1 MVGSGKKL
9 DFWFWVKVAVVGFM
23 LVFLIYPFCTLITRS
38 FFSTKV
44 DGFTFENY
52 IRFFT
57 KKYYYSAL
65 GRSIFVSVVTTI
77 TTLVVGVPIAYVM
90 SRYNVWGKQFIHIFI
105 GNVFIVAIA
114 QIMTPCMTAKMKIV
128 KTESQSVSCE
138 EGSTLIGRS
147 GLVTNMFSQFG
158 IHLPSIY
165 GKLGII
171 LVFTFKLFPY
181 VYLYTSGAMGSIDS
195 SLEEAAENLGSNKL
209 RRLWTITLPVVLPS
223 IAAGAIMVFMTS
235 LADFGTPMLI
245 GEGYMVLPVLVYNE
259 YMSEIGGNAHLA
271 SALSVVVVFCSTT
284 VLLVQKHFVTKKNYV
299 MTAMRPPKEE
309 ELHGVKRFL
318 ATFPVMLVTFIGILP
333 QIVVI
338 VSSFIKSDFT
348 GFKKGFSLGSYITI
362 FNRLWTNI
370 RNTFV
375 FSTIAIIFIII
386 IGMLISYI
394 VVRQKGFAGQLMD
407 LLIMFPFVIPGAV
420 LGISLIVAF
429 NKEPV
434 ILTGTAV
441 IMIIAFVVRKLPYT
455 VRSGSAFLQQMDPSV
470 EEASISLGVSPMQ
483 TFIKVT
489 ARLMAPGV
497 LSGAIL
503 SWITCINE
511 LSSSVMLYGGKTS
524 TISVAIYTEVV
535 RNSFG
540 TAAALASILTVST
553 VISLLIFLK
562 VSKGK
567 VSIV

>member
-1 MVGSGKKL
+1 MTKKKLRL
-9 DFWFWVKVAVVGFM
+9 DFWFWVKVLVVGIM
-23 LVFLIYPFCTLITRS
+23 LLFLIYPFCTLITRS
-38 FFSTKV
+38 FFSSKTGLLSL
-44 DGFTFENY
+44 DNY

-65 GRSIFVSVVTTI
+65 FRSLFVSSVSTVTS
-77 TTLVVGVPIAYVM
+77 LLVGVPIAYLM
-90 SRYNVWGKQFIHIFI
+90 TRYNVWMKKYIHIFI
-105 GNVFIVAIA
+105 IMSLMSPPFIGAYSWIMLFGRAGVVTSFFDDVLGIA
-114 QIMTPCMTAKMKIV
+114 
-128 KTESQSVSCE
+128 
-138 EGSTLIGRS
+138 
-147 GLVTNMFSQFG
+147 
-158 IHLPSIY
+158 LPSIY

-195 SLEEAAENLGSNKL
+195 SLEEAAENLGSSKL
-209 RRLWTITLPVVLPS
+209 RRLFTVTIPVIIPS

-235 LADFGTPMLI
+235 LADFGTPMLL

-259 YMSEIGGNAHLA
+259 YMSEIGGNAYLA
-271 SALSVVVVFCSTT
+271 SALSVIVVLCSTT
-284 VLLVQKHFVTKKNYV
+284 VLLVQKHLVSKKNYV
-299 MTAMRPPKEE
+299 MTAMRPPQEIQ
-309 ELHGVKRFL
+309 LRGVKRFL
-318 ATFPVMLVTFIGILP
+318 ATFPVALVTFIGILP

-338 VSSFIKSDFT
+338 VTSFIKADFT
-348 GFKKGFSLGSYITI
+348 GFVGGFSLDSYMTI
-362 FNRLWTNI
+362 FNRLGTNI
-370 RNTFV
+370 KNTFL
-375 FSTIAIIFIII
+375 FSTIAIVFIII

-394 VVRQKGFAGQLMD
+394 IVRQKGAAGQIMD
-407 LLIMFPFVIPGAV
+407 MLIMFPFVIPGAV

-434 ILTGTAV
+434 ILTGTAA

-470 EEASISLGVSPMQ
+470 EEASINLGVSPMK
-483 TFIKVT
+483 TFFTLT
-489 ARLMAPGV
+489 ARLMAPGI
-497 LSGAIL
+497 LSGGIL

-511 LSSSVMLYGGKTS
+511 VSSSVMLYGGKTS

-535 RNSFG
+535 RNSYG
-540 TAAALASILTVST
+540 TAAALATILTVST
-553 VISLLIFLK
+553 VVSLLVFLK

>member
-1 MVGSGKKL
+1 MVKKGWKL
-9 DFWFWVKVAVVGFM
+9 DFWFWVKVVVVGFM
-23 LVFLIYPFCTLITRS
+23 LLFLIYPFCTLITRS
-38 FFSTKV
+38 FFSGKV
-44 DGFTFENY
+44 EGFTLENY

-57 KKYYYSAL
+57 KKYYYSSL
-65 GRSIFVSVVTTI
+65 GRSLFVSII
-77 TTLVVGVPIAYVM
+77 TTATTLAVGVPMAYLM
-90 SRYNVWGKQFIHIFI
+90 SRYNVFGKRLVHIFI
-105 GNVFIVAIA
+105 IMSLMSPPFIGAYSW
-114 QIMTPCMTAKMKIV
+114 IM
-128 KTESQSVSCE
+128 
-138 EGSTLIGRS
+138 LFGRA
-147 GLVTNMFSQFG
+147 GFVTRFFETIG

-195 SLEEAAENLGSNKL
+195 SIEEAAENLGSNKL
-209 RRLWTITLPVVLPS
+209 RRLFTITIPVILPS

-271 SALSVVVVFCSTT
+271 SALSVIVVLCSTT
-284 VLLVQKHFVTKKNYV
+284 VLLLQKYFITRKNYV

-309 ELHGVKRFL
+309 QLHGLKRFL
-318 ATFPVMLVTFIGILP
+318 VTLPVLLVTFIGILP
-333 QIVVI
+333 QIVVV
-338 VSSFIKSDFT
+338 VSSFVKSDFT
-348 GFKKGFSLGSYITI
+348 GFKKGFSIESYVTI

-370 RNTFV
+370 RNTFL
-375 FSTIAIIFIII
+375 FSASAIVFIIVL
-386 IGMLISYI
+386 GMLISYI
-394 VVRQKGFAGQLMD
+394 VVRQKGIAGQLMD

-429 NKEPV
+429 NKQPM
-434 ILTGTAV
+434 ILTGTAA

-470 EEASISLGVSPMQ
+470 EEASISLGVSPMK
-483 TFIKVT
+483 TFVKVT
-489 ARLMAPGV
+489 ARLMAPGI

-535 RNSFG
+535 RNSYG

-562 VSKGK
+562 VSKGR
-567 VSIV
+567 VSVV

>member
-1 MVGSGKKL
+1 MTKKKIRL
-9 DFWFWVKVAVVGFM
+9 DFWFWVKVLVVGIM
-23 LVFLIYPFCTLITRS
+23 LLFLIYPFCTLITKS
-38 FFSTKV
+38 FFSSKTGLLSL
-44 DGFTFENY
+44 DNY

-65 GRSIFVSVVTTI
+65 FRSLFVSGVSTI
-77 TTLVVGVPIAYVM
+77 TTLIVGVPIAYLM
-90 SRYNVWGKQFIHIFI
+90 NRYNVWMKKYIHIFI
-105 GNVFIVAIA
+105 IMSLMSPPFIGAYSW
-114 QIMTPCMTAKMKIV
+114 IM
-128 KTESQSVSCE
+128 
-138 EGSTLIGRS
+138 LFGRA
-147 GLVTNMFSQFG
+147 GLVTSFFKDTFG
-158 IHLPSIY
+158 IALPSIY

-195 SLEEAAENLGSNKL
+195 SLEEAAENLGSSKL
-209 RRLWTITLPVVLPS
+209 RRLFTVTIPVIIPS

-235 LADFGTPMLI
+235 LADFGTPMLL

-259 YMSEIGGNAHLA
+259 YMSEIGGNAYLA
-271 SALSVVVVFCSTT
+271 SALSVIVVLCSTT
-284 VLLVQKHFVTKKNYV
+284 VLLVQKHLVSKKNYV
-299 MTAMRPPKEE
+299 MTAMRPPHEI

-318 ATFPVMLVTFIGILP
+318 ITFPVALVAFIGILP

-338 VSSFIKSDFT
+338 VSSFIKADFT
-348 GFKKGFSLGSYITI
+348 GFIGGFSLDSYITI
-362 FNRLWTNI
+362 FNRLGTNI
-370 RNTFV
+370 KNTFL
-375 FSTIAIIFIII
+375 FSTIAIVFIII

-394 VVRQKGFAGQLMD
+394 IVRQKGIAGQVMD
-407 LLIMFPFVIPGAV
+407 MLIMFPFVIPGAV

-429 NKEPV
+429 NKEPL
-434 ILTGTAV
+434 ILTGTAA

-470 EEASISLGVSPMQ
+470 EEASINLGVSPMK
-483 TFIKVT
+483 TFFTLT
-489 ARLMAPGV
+489 ARLMAPGI
-497 LSGAIL
+497 LSGGIL

-535 RNSFG
+535 RNSYG
-540 TAAALASILTVST
+540 TAAALATILTVST
-553 VISLLIFLK
+553 VVSLLIFLK

>member
-1 MVGSGKKL
+1 MVKSGKRL
-9 DFWFWVKVAVVGFM
+9 DFWFWVKVAVVAFM
-23 LVFLIYPFCTLITRS
+23 LLFLIYPFCTLITRS
-38 FFSTKV
+38 FFSSKTE
-44 DGFTFENY
+44 GFTLENY

-65 GRSIFVSVVTTI
+65 GRSIFVSVT
-77 TTLVVGVPIAYVM
+77 TTLTTLIVGVPMAYAM
-90 SRYNVWGKQFIHIFI
+90 SRYNVLGKKFIHIFI
-105 GNVFIVAIA
+105 IMSLMSPPFIGAYSW
-114 QIMTPCMTAKMKIV
+114 IM
-128 KTESQSVSCE
+128 
-138 EGSTLIGRS
+138 LFGRS
-147 GLVTNMFSQFG
+147 GLVTKFFEGFG
-158 IHLPSIY
+158 IILPSIY

-209 RRLWTITLPVVLPS
+209 RRLRTITLPVIMPS

-271 SALSVVVVFCSTT
+271 SALSVVVVCCSTA
-284 VLLVQKHFVTKKNYV
+284 VLLVQKYFVSKKNYV

-309 ELHGVKRFL
+309 EVHGMKRFL
-318 ATFPVMLVTFIGILP
+318 ISFPVMLVTFIGILP
-333 QIVVI
+333 QIVVV

-348 GFKKGFSLGSYITI
+348 GFQKGFSLDSYITI

-370 RNTFV
+370 RNTYV
-375 FSTIAIIFIII
+375 FSTTAIIFIII
-386 IGMLISYI
+386 LGMLISYI
-394 VVRQKGFAGQLMD
+394 VVRQKGLAGQIMD

-429 NKEPV
+429 NKEPL
-434 ILTGTAV
+434 ILTGTAA

-470 EEASISLGVSPMQ
+470 EEASISLGVSPMK
-483 TFIKVT
+483 TFFKVT
-489 ARLMAPGV
+489 ARLMAPGI

-535 RNSFG
+535 RNSYG
-540 TAAALASILTVST
+540 TAAALASILTLTT
-553 VISLLIFLK
+553 VVSLLIFLK

>member
-1 MVGSGKKL
+1 MTKKKLRL
-9 DFWFWVKVAVVGFM
+9 DFWFWVKVLVVGIM
-23 LVFLIYPFCTLITRS
+23 LLFLIYPFCTLITRS
-38 FFSTKV
+38 FFSSKTGLLSL
-44 DGFTFENY
+44 DNY

-65 GRSIFVSVVTTI
+65 FRSLFVSSVSTVTS
-77 TTLVVGVPIAYVM
+77 LLVGVPIAYLM
-90 SRYNVWGKQFIHIFI
+90 TRYNVWMKKYIHIFI
-105 GNVFIVAIA
+105 
-114 QIMTPCMTAKMKIV
+114 IMSLMSTPC
-128 KTESQSVSCE
+128 
-138 EGSTLIGRS
+138 IGANSWIMLFGRA
-147 GLVTNMFSQFG
+147 GVVTSFFDDVLG
-158 IHLPSIY
+158 IALPSIY

-195 SLEEAAENLGSNKL
+195 SLEEAAENLGSSKL
-209 RRLWTITLPVVLPS
+209 RRLFTVTIPVIIPS

-235 LADFGTPMLI
+235 LADFGTPMLL

-259 YMSEIGGNAHLA
+259 YMSEIGGNAYLA
-271 SALSVVVVFCSTT
+271 SALSVIVVLCSTT
-284 VLLVQKHFVTKKNYV
+284 VLLVQKHLVSKKNYV
-299 MTAMRPPKEE
+299 MTAMRPPQEIQ
-309 ELHGVKRFL
+309 LRGVKRFL
-318 ATFPVMLVTFIGILP
+318 ATFPVALVTFIGILP

-338 VSSFIKSDFT
+338 VTSFIKADFT
-348 GFKKGFSLGSYITI
+348 GFVGGFSLDSYMTI
-362 FNRLWTNI
+362 FNRLGTNI
-370 RNTFV
+370 KNTFL
-375 FSTIAIIFIII
+375 FSTIAIVFIII

-394 VVRQKGFAGQLMD
+394 IVRQKGAAGQIMD
-407 LLIMFPFVIPGAV
+407 MLIMFPFVIPGAV

-434 ILTGTAV
+434 ILTGTAA

-455 VRSGSAFLQQMDPSV
+455 VRSGSAFLQQMDPCV
-470 EEASISLGVSPMQ
+470 EEASINLGVSPMK
-483 TFIKVT
+483 TFFTLT
-489 ARLMAPGV
+489 ARLMAPGI
-497 LSGAIL
+497 LSGGIL

-535 RNSFG
+535 RNSYG
-540 TAAALASILTVST
+540 TAAALATILTIST
-553 VISLLIFLK
+553 VVSLLIFLK

>member
-1 MVGSGKKL
+1 MTKKKLRL
-9 DFWFWVKVAVVGFM
+9 DFWFWVKVLVVGIM
-23 LVFLIYPFCTLITRS
+23 LLFLIYPFCTLITRS
-38 FFSTKV
+38 FFSSKTGLLSL
-44 DGFTFENY
+44 DNY

-65 GRSIFVSVVTTI
+65 FRSLFVSSVSTVTS
-77 TTLVVGVPIAYVM
+77 LLVGVPIAYLM
-90 SRYNVWGKQFIHIFI
+90 TRYNVWMKKYIHIFI
-105 GNVFIVAIA
+105 IMSLMSPPFIGAYSWIMLFGRAGVVTTFFDDVLGIA
-114 QIMTPCMTAKMKIV
+114 
-128 KTESQSVSCE
+128 
-138 EGSTLIGRS
+138 
-147 GLVTNMFSQFG
+147 
-158 IHLPSIY
+158 LPSIY

-195 SLEEAAENLGSNKL
+195 SLEEAAENLGSSKL
-209 RRLWTITLPVVLPS
+209 RRLFTVTIPVIIPS

-235 LADFGTPMLI
+235 LADFGTPMLL

-259 YMSEIGGNAHLA
+259 YMSEIGGNAYLA
-271 SALSVVVVFCSTT
+271 SALSVIVVLCSTT
-284 VLLVQKHFVTKKNYV
+284 VLLVQKHLVSKKNYV
-299 MTAMRPPKEE
+299 MTAMRPPQEIQ
-309 ELHGVKRFL
+309 LCGVKRFL
-318 ATFPVMLVTFIGILP
+318 ATFPVALVTFIGILP

-338 VSSFIKSDFT
+338 VTSFIKADFT
-348 GFKKGFSLGSYITI
+348 GFVGGFSLDSYMTI
-362 FNRLWTNI
+362 FNRLGTNI
-370 RNTFV
+370 KNTFL
-375 FSTIAIIFIII
+375 FSTIAIVFIII

-394 VVRQKGFAGQLMD
+394 IVRQKGAAGQIMD
-407 LLIMFPFVIPGAV
+407 MLIMFPFVIPGAV

-434 ILTGTAV
+434 ILTGTAA

-470 EEASISLGVSPMQ
+470 EEASINLGVSPMK
-483 TFIKVT
+483 TFFTLT
-489 ARLMAPGV
+489 ARLMAPGI
-497 LSGAIL
+497 LSGGIL

-535 RNSFG
+535 RNSYG
-540 TAAALASILTVST
+540 TAAALATILTVST
-553 VISLLIFLK
+553 VVSLLIFLK

>member
-1 MVGSGKKL
+1 MVKSGKRL
-9 DFWFWVKVAVVGFM
+9 DFWFWVKVAVVAFM
-23 LVFLIYPFCTLITRS
+23 LLFLIYPFCTLITRS
-38 FFSTKV
+38 FFSSKTE
-44 DGFTFENY
+44 GFTLENY

-65 GRSIFVSVVTTI
+65 GRSIFVSVT
-77 TTLVVGVPIAYVM
+77 TTLTTLIVGVPMAYAM
-90 SRYNVWGKQFIHIFI
+90 SRYNVLGKKFIHIFI
-105 GNVFIVAIA
+105 IMSLMSPPFIGAYSW
-114 QIMTPCMTAKMKIV
+114 IM
-128 KTESQSVSCE
+128 
-138 EGSTLIGRS
+138 LFGRS
-147 GLVTNMFSQFG
+147 GLVTKFFEGFG
-158 IHLPSIY
+158 IILPSIY

-209 RRLWTITLPVVLPS
+209 RRLRTITLPVIMPS

-271 SALSVVVVFCSTT
+271 SALSVVVVCCSTA
-284 VLLVQKHFVTKKNYV
+284 VLLVQKYFVSKKNYV

-309 ELHGVKRFL
+309 EVHGMKRFL
-318 ATFPVMLVTFIGILP
+318 ISFPVMLVTFIGILP
-333 QIVVI
+333 QIVVV

-348 GFKKGFSLGSYITI
+348 GFQKGFSLDSYITI

-370 RNTFV
+370 RNTYV
-375 FSTIAIIFIII
+375 FSTTAIIFIII
-386 IGMLISYI
+386 LGMLISYI
-394 VVRQKGFAGQLMD
+394 VVRQKGLAGQIMD

-429 NKEPV
+429 NKEPL
-434 ILTGTAV
+434 ILTGTAA
-441 IMIIAFVVRKLPYT
+441 ILIIAFVVRKLPYT

-470 EEASISLGVSPMQ
+470 EEASISLGVSPMK
-483 TFIKVT
+483 TFFKVT
-489 ARLMAPGV
+489 ARLMAPGI

-535 RNSFG
+535 RNSYG
-540 TAAALASILTVST
+540 TAAALASILTLTT
-553 VISLLIFLK
+553 VVSLLIFLK

>member
-1 MVGSGKKL
+1 MVTSRKKL
-9 DFWFWVKVAVVGFM
+9 DFWFWVKVVVIGFM
-23 LVFLIYPFCTLITRS
+23 LIFLIYPFCTLITRS
-38 FFSTKV
+38 FFSNKTA
-44 DGFTFENY
+44 GFTFENY

-65 GRSIFVSVVTTI
+65 GRSLFVSIVTTC
-77 TTLVVGVPIAYVM
+77 TTLLVGVPIAYMM
-90 SRYNVWGKQFIHIFI
+90 SRYNVFGKNFIHIFI
-105 GNVFIVAIA
+105 IMSLMSPPFIGAYSW
-114 QIMTPCMTAKMKIV
+114 IM
-128 KTESQSVSCE
+128 
-138 EGSTLIGRS
+138 LFGRA
-147 GLVTNMFSQFG
+147 GFVTKLFANIG

-195 SLEEAAENLGSNKL
+195 SIEEAAENLGSNKL
-209 RRLWTITLPVVLPS
+209 RRLLTITLPVVAPS

-271 SALSVVVVFCSTT
+271 SALSVVVVLCSTT
-284 VLLVQKHFVTKKNYV
+284 VLLVQKYFVSRKNYV

-309 ELHGVKRFL
+309 VLHGGKRFL
-318 ATFPVMLVTFIGILP
+318 VTLPVMLVTLIGIMP

-338 VSSFIKSDFT
+338 VSSFIKCDFT
-348 GFKKGFSLGSYITI
+348 GFQKGFSLDSYVTI

-375 FSTIAIIFIII
+375 FSSIAIVFIII
-386 IGMLISYI
+386 LGMLISYI
-394 VVRQKGFAGQLMD
+394 VVRQKGLAGQLMD

-429 NKEPV
+429 NKQPV
-434 ILTGTAV
+434 ILTGTAM
-441 IMIIAFVVRKLPYT
+441 IMIIAFIVRKLPYT
-455 VRSGSAFLQQMDPSV
+455 VRSGSAFLQQMDVSV
-470 EEASISLGVSPMQ
+470 EEASISLGVSPMK
-483 TFIKVT
+483 TFVNVT

-535 RNSFG
+535 RNSFS

-567 VSIV
+567 VSVV

>member
-1 MVGSGKKL
+1 MTKKKLRL
-9 DFWFWVKVAVVGFM
+9 DFWFWVKVLVVGIM
-23 LVFLIYPFCTLITRS
+23 LLFLIYPFCTLITRS
-38 FFSTKV
+38 FFSSKTGLLSL
-44 DGFTFENY
+44 DNY

-65 GRSIFVSVVTTI
+65 FRSLFVSSVSTVTS
-77 TTLVVGVPIAYVM
+77 LLVGVPIAYLM
-90 SRYNVWGKQFIHIFI
+90 TRYNVWMKKYIHIFI
-105 GNVFIVAIA
+105 IMSLMSPPFIGAYSWIMLFGRAGVVTSFFDDVLGIA
-114 QIMTPCMTAKMKIV
+114 
-128 KTESQSVSCE
+128 
-138 EGSTLIGRS
+138 
-147 GLVTNMFSQFG
+147 
-158 IHLPSIY
+158 LPSIY

-195 SLEEAAENLGSNKL
+195 SLEEAAENLGSSKL
-209 RRLWTITLPVVLPS
+209 RRLFTVTIPVIIPS

-235 LADFGTPMLI
+235 LADFGTPMLL

-259 YMSEIGGNAHLA
+259 YMSEIGGNAYLA
-271 SALSVVVVFCSTT
+271 SALSVIVVLCSTT
-284 VLLVQKHFVTKKNYV
+284 VLLVQKHLVSKKNYV
-299 MTAMRPPKEE
+299 MTAMRPPQEIQ
-309 ELHGVKRFL
+309 LRGVKRFF
-318 ATFPVMLVTFIGILP
+318 ATFPVALVTFIGILP

-338 VSSFIKSDFT
+338 VTSFIKADFT
-348 GFKKGFSLGSYITI
+348 GFVGGFSLDSYMTI
-362 FNRLWTNI
+362 FNRLGTNI
-370 RNTFV
+370 KNTFL
-375 FSTIAIIFIII
+375 FSTIAIVFIII

-394 VVRQKGFAGQLMD
+394 IVRQKGAAGQIMD
-407 LLIMFPFVIPGAV
+407 MLIMFPFVIPGAV

-434 ILTGTAV
+434 ILTGTAA

-470 EEASISLGVSPMQ
+470 EEASINLGVSPMK
-483 TFIKVT
+483 TFFTLT
-489 ARLMAPGV
+489 ARLMAPGI
-497 LSGAIL
+497 LSGGIL

-535 RNSFG
+535 RNSYG
-540 TAAALASILTVST
+540 TAAALATILTIST
-553 VISLLIFLK
+553 VVSLLIFLK

>member
-1 MVGSGKKL
+1 MTKKKLRL
-9 DFWFWVKVAVVGFM
+9 DFWFWVKVLVVGIM
-23 LVFLIYPFCTLITRS
+23 LLFLIYPFCTLITRS
-38 FFSTKV
+38 FFSSKTGLLSL
-44 DGFTFENY
+44 DNY
-52 IRFFT
+52 IRFFK

-65 GRSIFVSVVTTI
+65 FRSLFVSSVSTVTS
-77 TTLVVGVPIAYVM
+77 LLVGVPIAYLM
-90 SRYNVWGKQFIHIFI
+90 TRYNVWMKKYIHIFI
-105 GNVFIVAIA
+105 IMSLMSPPFIGAYSWIMLFGRAGVVTSFFDDVLGIA
-114 QIMTPCMTAKMKIV
+114 
-128 KTESQSVSCE
+128 
-138 EGSTLIGRS
+138 
-147 GLVTNMFSQFG
+147 
-158 IHLPSIY
+158 LPSIY

-195 SLEEAAENLGSNKL
+195 SLEEAAENLGSSKL
-209 RRLWTITLPVVLPS
+209 RRLFTVTIPVIIPS

-235 LADFGTPMLI
+235 LADFGTPMLL

-259 YMSEIGGNAHLA
+259 YMSEIGGNAYLA
-271 SALSVVVVFCSTT
+271 SALSVIVVLCSTT
-284 VLLVQKHFVTKKNYV
+284 VLLVQKHLVSKKNYV
-299 MTAMRPPKEE
+299 MTAMRPPQEIQ
-309 ELHGVKRFL
+309 LRGVKRFL
-318 ATFPVMLVTFIGILP
+318 ATFPVALVTFIGILP

-338 VSSFIKSDFT
+338 VTSFIKADFT
-348 GFKKGFSLGSYITI
+348 GFVGGFSLDSYMTI
-362 FNRLWTNI
+362 FNRLGTNI
-370 RNTFV
+370 KNTFL
-375 FSTIAIIFIII
+375 FSTIAIVFIII

-394 VVRQKGFAGQLMD
+394 IVRQKGAAGQIMD
-407 LLIMFPFVIPGAV
+407 MLIMFPFVIPGAV

-434 ILTGTAV
+434 ILTGTAA

-470 EEASISLGVSPMQ
+470 EEASINLGVSPMK
-483 TFIKVT
+483 TFFTLT
-489 ARLMAPGV
+489 ARLMAPGI
-497 LSGAIL
+497 LSGGIL

-535 RNSFG
+535 RNSYG
-540 TAAALASILTVST
+540 TAAALATILTIST
-553 VISLLIFLK
+553 VVSLLIFLK

>member
-1 MVGSGKKL
+1 MTKKKIRL
-9 DFWFWVKVAVVGFM
+9 DFWFWVKVLVVGIM
-23 LVFLIYPFCTLITRS
+23 LLFLIYPFCTLITKS
-38 FFSTKV
+38 FFSSKTGLLSL
-44 DGFTFENY
+44 DNY
-52 IRFFT
+52 TRFFT

-65 GRSIFVSVVTTI
+65 FRSLFVSSVSTI
-77 TTLVVGVPIAYVM
+77 TTLIVGVPIAYLM
-90 SRYNVWGKQFIHIFI
+90 NRYNVWMKKYIHIFI
-105 GNVFIVAIA
+105 IMSLMSPPFIGAYSW
-114 QIMTPCMTAKMKIV
+114 IM
-128 KTESQSVSCE
+128 
-138 EGSTLIGRS
+138 LFGRA
-147 GLVTNMFSQFG
+147 GLVTSFFKDTFG
-158 IHLPSIY
+158 IALPSIY

-195 SLEEAAENLGSNKL
+195 SLEEAAENLGSSKL
-209 RRLWTITLPVVLPS
+209 RRLFTVTIPVIIPS

-235 LADFGTPMLI
+235 LADFGTPMLL

-259 YMSEIGGNAHLA
+259 YMSEIGGNAYLA
-271 SALSVVVVFCSTT
+271 SALSAIVALCSTT
-284 VLLVQKHFVTKKNYV
+284 VLLVQKHLVSKKNYV
-299 MTAMRPPKEE
+299 MTAMRPPQEI

-318 ATFPVMLVTFIGILP
+318 ITFPVALVTFIGILP

-338 VSSFIKSDFT
+338 VSSFIKADFT
-348 GFKKGFSLGSYITI
+348 GFIGGFSLDSYITI
-362 FNRLWTNI
+362 FNRLGTNI
-370 RNTFV
+370 KNTFL
-375 FSTIAIIFIII
+375 FSTIAIVFIII

-394 VVRQKGFAGQLMD
+394 IVRQKGIAGQVMD
-407 LLIMFPFVIPGAV
+407 MLIMFPFVIPGAV

-429 NKEPV
+429 NKEPL
-434 ILTGTAV
+434 ILTGTAA

-470 EEASISLGVSPMQ
+470 EEASINLGVSPMK
-483 TFIKVT
+483 TFFTLT
-489 ARLMAPGV
+489 ARLMAPGI
-497 LSGAIL
+497 LSGGIL

-535 RNSFG
+535 RNSYG
-540 TAAALASILTVST
+540 TAAALATILTVST
-553 VISLLIFLK
+553 VVSLLIFLK

>member
-1 MVGSGKKL
+1 MVKKGRKL
-9 DFWFWVKVAVVGFM
+9 DFWFWVKVVVVGFM
-23 LVFLIYPFCTLITRS
+23 LLFLIYPFCTLITRS
-38 FFSTKV
+38 FFSGKV
-44 DGFTFENY
+44 EGFTLENY

-57 KKYYYSAL
+57 KKYYYSSL
-65 GRSIFVSVVTTI
+65 GRSLFVSIVTTA
-77 TTLVVGVPIAYVM
+77 TTLAVGVPMAYLM
-90 SRYNVWGKQFIHIFI
+90 SRYNVFGKRFIHIFI
-105 GNVFIVAIA
+105 IMSLMSPPFIGAYSW
-114 QIMTPCMTAKMKIV
+114 IMLFGRAGFVTRFF
-128 KTESQSVSCE
+128 
-138 EGSTLIGRS
+138 EGI
-147 GLVTNMFSQFG
+147 G
-158 IHLPSIY
+158 IHLPGIY

-209 RRLWTITLPVVLPS
+209 RRLMTITIPVILPS

-271 SALSVVVVFCSTT
+271 SALSVIVVLCSTT
-284 VLLVQKHFVTKKNYV
+284 VLLLQKYFVTRKNYV

-309 ELHGVKRFL
+309 QLHGLKRFL
-318 ATFPVMLVTFIGILP
+318 VTLPVMLVTFIGILP
-333 QIVVI
+333 QIVVV
-338 VSSFIKSDFT
+338 VSSFVKNDFT
-348 GFKKGFSLGSYITI
+348 GFKKGFSIESYVTI

-370 RNTFV
+370 RNTFL
-375 FSTIAIIFIII
+375 FSASAIVFIIVL
-386 IGMLISYI
+386 GMLISYI
-394 VVRQKGFAGQLMD
+394 VVRQMD

-429 NKEPV
+429 NKRPL

-470 EEASISLGVSPMQ
+470 EEASISLGVSPMK
-483 TFIKVT
+483 TFAKVT
-489 ARLMAPGV
+489 ARLMAPGI

-535 RNSFG
+535 RNSYG

-562 VSKGK
+562 VSKGR
-567 VSIV
+567 VSVV

>member
-1 MVGSGKKL
+1 MVRKGWKP
-9 DFWFWVKVAVVGFM
+9 DFWFWVKVVVVGFM
-23 LVFLIYPFCTLITRS
+23 LLFLIYPFFTLITRS
-38 FFSTKV
+38 FFSGKV
-44 DGFTFENY
+44 EGFTLENY

-57 KKYYYSAL
+57 KKYYYSSL
-65 GRSIFVSVVTTI
+65 GRSLFVSIVTTT
-77 TTLVVGVPIAYVM
+77 TTLVVGVPMAYLM
-90 SRYNVWGKQFIHIFI
+90 SRYNIFGKRLIHIFI
-105 GNVFIVAIA
+105 IMSLMSPPFIGAYSW
-114 QIMTPCMTAKMKIV
+114 IM
-128 KTESQSVSCE
+128 
-138 EGSTLIGRS
+138 LFGRA
-147 GLVTNMFSQFG
+147 GFITKFFAEIG

-165 GKLGII
+165 GRLGIV

-209 RRLWTITLPVVLPS
+209 RRLLTITIPVILPS

-271 SALSVVVVFCSTT
+271 SALSVIVVLCSTT
-284 VLLVQKHFVTKKNYV
+284 VLLVQKYFITRKNYV

-309 ELHGVKRFL
+309 QLHGARRFL
-318 ATFPVMLVTFIGILP
+318 ATLPVLLVTFVGILP
-333 QIVVI
+333 QIVVV

-348 GFKKGFSLGSYITI
+348 GFKKGFSLESYITI

-375 FSTIAIIFIII
+375 FSTAAIVVIIVL
-386 IGMLISYI
+386 GMLISYI
-394 VVRQKGFAGQLMD
+394 VVRQKGIAGQLMD

-429 NKEPV
+429 NKQPV
-434 ILTGTAV
+434 ILTGTAL

-470 EEASISLGVSPMQ
+470 EEASISLGVSPMK
-483 TFIKVT
+483 TFVKVT
-489 ARLMAPGV
+489 ARIMAPGV

-535 RNSFG
+535 RNSYG
-540 TAAALASILTVST
+540 TAAALASILTIST
-553 VISLLIFLK
+553 VVSLLIFLR
-562 VSKGK
+562 VSKGR
-567 VSIV
+567 VSVV

>member
-1 MVGSGKKL
+1 MTKKKLRL
-9 DFWFWVKVAVVGFM
+9 DFWFWVKVLVVGIM
-23 LVFLIYPFCTLITRS
+23 LLFLIYPFCTLITRS
-38 FFSTKV
+38 FFSSKTGLLSL
-44 DGFTFENY
+44 DNY

-65 GRSIFVSVVTTI
+65 FRSLFVSSVSTVTS
-77 TTLVVGVPIAYVM
+77 LLVGVPIAYLM
-90 SRYNVWGKQFIHIFI
+90 TRYNVWMKKYIHIFI
-105 GNVFIVAIA
+105 IMSLMSPPFIGAYSWIMLFGRAGVVTSFFDDVLGIA
-114 QIMTPCMTAKMKIV
+114 
-128 KTESQSVSCE
+128 
-138 EGSTLIGRS
+138 
-147 GLVTNMFSQFG
+147 
-158 IHLPSIY
+158 LPSIY

-195 SLEEAAENLGSNKL
+195 SLEEAAENLGSSKL
-209 RRLWTITLPVVLPS
+209 RRLFTVTIPVIIPS

-235 LADFGTPMLI
+235 LADFGTPMLLV
-245 GEGYMVLPVLVYNE
+245 EGYMVLPVLVYNE
-259 YMSEIGGNAHLA
+259 YMSEIGGNAYLA
-271 SALSVVVVFCSTT
+271 SALSVIVVLCSTT
-284 VLLVQKHFVTKKNYV
+284 VLLVQKHLVSKKNYV
-299 MTAMRPPKEE
+299 MTAMRPPQEIQ
-309 ELHGVKRFL
+309 LRGVKRFL
-318 ATFPVMLVTFIGILP
+318 ATFPVALVTFIGILP

-338 VSSFIKSDFT
+338 VTSFIKADFT
-348 GFKKGFSLGSYITI
+348 GFVGGFSLDSYMTI
-362 FNRLWTNI
+362 FNRLGTNI
-370 RNTFV
+370 KNTFL
-375 FSTIAIIFIII
+375 FSTIAIVFIII

-394 VVRQKGFAGQLMD
+394 IVRQKGAAGQIMD
-407 LLIMFPFVIPGAV
+407 MLIMFPFVIPGAV

-434 ILTGTAV
+434 ILTGTAA

-470 EEASISLGVSPMQ
+470 EEASINLGVSPMK
-483 TFIKVT
+483 TFFTLT
-489 ARLMAPGV
+489 ARLMAPGI
-497 LSGAIL
+497 LSGGIL

-535 RNSFG
+535 RNSYG
-540 TAAALASILTVST
+540 TAAALATILTVST
-553 VISLLIFLK
+553 VVSLLIFLK